1 MSAVDFLPFAL
12 GRLPPAPARVLEVGC
27 GDEGGLVPE
36 FGGPRLRHARGR
48 SPRARG
54 RALRAASFEDAAES
68 LLGQAWDAVIAA
80 RVLHHVEPLDEGVA
94 LLAELAPVLLVD
106 EFAPDRVVGAAQ
118 AWYSGAGARC
128 PPLRGRRASTSGGPA
143 TAACTRMTASSPR

>member
-1 MSAVDFLPFAL
+1 M
-12 GRLPPAPARVLEVGC
+12 R
-27 GDEGGLVPE
+27 
-36 FGGPRLRHARGR
+36 
-48 SPRARG
+48 
-54 RALRAASFEDAAES
+54 ASFEDAAES

-118 AWYSGAGARC
+118 AWYERRRREVPTAQGPKSIDEWRARHGGLHPHDRVLAALRDRYEEQELEWRPYFHRWLRLPELEAEERAAVEAGEITAVGWRWA
-128 PPLRGRRASTSGGPA
+128 GRRVA
-143 TAACTRMTASSPR
+143 PRA